1 MSKQKILNID
11 ELAIDSKIIK
21 ELNEFKFRFM
31 SIASHEFRTPLT
43 TILTSSELLLM
54 IGRSISEDKYVDYI
68 IQIQNSVIYM
78 TSILDDILTINK
90 IETGKWKFNPTKTN
104 LTSFCN
110 KMIEDAKNFTL
121 ENHKII
127 FKSNFK
133 NNYAI
138 IDNKLLQH
146 IISNLLSNAIKY
158 SPSGGEIE
166 LKLEKSKSDLVF
178 SVEDYGI
185 GIMKKDQEKLFDIF
199 YRGKNAEKYEGTG
212 LGLSI
217 VKRCVESHGGKIKFE
232 SKLNKGTRFEVTI
245 PMFTSI

>member
-1 MSKQKILNID
+1 MSKHIIPRIDDFAIDPKILT
-11 ELAIDSKIIK
+11 

-54 IGRSISEDKYVDYI
+54 VGRSISEDKYEDYI

-78 TSILDDILTINK
+78 TSILDDILTLNK

-104 LTSFCN
+104 LTAFCN
-110 KMIEDAKNFTL
+110 KMIEDANNFTSDK
-121 ENHKII
+121 HKLI

-133 NNYAI
+133 NIFAI

-146 IISNLLSNAIKY
+146 IISNLLSNSIKY
-158 SPSGGEIE
+158 SPRGGDII
-166 LKLEKSKSDLVF
+166 LRLDKSKSDLIF
-178 SVEDYGI
+178 SVADNGI
-185 GIMKKDQEKLFDIF
+185 GVMKKDQEKLFEIF

-217 VKRCVESHGGKIKFE
+217 VKRCVDSHGGKINFE
-232 SKLNKGTRFEVTI
+232 SKLNKGTKFEVTI

>member
-1 MSKQKILNID
+1 MSKQKISNID
-11 ELAIDSKIIK
+11 ELVSDSRIIK

-54 IGRSISEDKYVDYI
+54 VGRSISEDRYVDYI
-68 IQIQNSVIYM
+68 IQIQNAVIYM

-104 LTSFCN
+104 LNSFCN
-110 KMIEDAKNFTL
+110 KMIEDAKNFTS
-121 ENHKII
+121 EKHKII

-133 NNYAI
+133 SSFAI

-146 IISNLLSNAIKY
+146 IISNLLSNSIKY
-158 SPSGGEIE
+158 SPGGGEIKLE
-166 LKLEKSKSDLVF
+166 LKKSKSDLVF
-178 SVEDYGI
+178 SVEDHGI
-185 GIMKKDQEKLFDIF
+185 GIIKKDQEKLFDIF
-199 YRGKNAEKYEGTG
+199 YRGKNAERFEGTG

-217 VKRCVESHGGKIKFE
+217 VKRCVESHGGKIEFD

-245 PMFTSI
+245 PMLTPV